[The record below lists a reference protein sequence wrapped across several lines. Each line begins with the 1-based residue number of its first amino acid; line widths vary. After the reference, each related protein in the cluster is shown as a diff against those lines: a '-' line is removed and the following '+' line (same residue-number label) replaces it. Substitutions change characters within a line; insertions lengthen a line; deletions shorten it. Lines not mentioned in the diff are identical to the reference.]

1 MRRKL
6 LAGFI
11 FLAFIVTTAY
21 QEAVLP
27 EPGLYDNCLYPVV
40 MLRDKGNVGSGTA
53 FIVRSEKKGD
63 EYWNI
68 AITCAH
74 NITAPDADYFLKY
87 VKYTDGSKFLKYT
100 DYDCIVYKKTDKRD
114 LAIIAFKSKKKLA
127 TTELDFDS
135 KINIGL
141 EVIKF
146 GCGLGGQ
153 PRLDEGKI
161 TSLDVS
167 ITSTQRK
174 VYRTSVFTVPGD
186 SGSPIFYK
194 HKVVAIAEAI
204 RKHQSGFIQYPVYG
218 ISLAIPITEL
228 KQWNDEIDSIIDFVY
243 DKEQK
248 IPEDIFEQD
257 K

>member
-1 MRRKL
+1 
-6 LAGFI
+6 
-11 FLAFIVTTAY
+11 
-21 QEAVLP
+21 
-27 EPGLYDNCLYPVV
+27 
-40 MLRDKGNVGSGTA
+40 
-53 FIVRSEKKGD
+53 VRYID
-63 EYWNI
+63 
-68 AITCAH
+68 
-74 NITAPDADYFLKY
+74 D
-87 VKYTDGSKFLKYT
+87 SKFLKYI
-100 DYDCIVYKKTDKRD
+100 DYDCVVYKKTEKRD

-135 KINIGL
+135 KINIGI

-161 TSLDVS
+161 TSRNVPIS
-167 ITSTQRK
+167 TTQRK

-186 SGSPIFYK
+186 SGAPIFYK

-204 RKHQSGFIQYPVYG
+204 RKHHSGFIQYPVYG

>member
-1 MRRKL
+1 MFDIK
-6 LAGFI
+6 
-11 FLAFIVTTAY
+11 
-21 QEAVLP
+21 
-27 EPGLYDNCLYPVV
+27 
-40 MLRDKGNVGSGTA
+40 
-53 FIVRSEKKGD
+53 
-63 EYWNI
+63 
-68 AITCAH
+68 TC
-74 NITAPDADYFLKY
+74 
-87 VKYTDGSKFLKYT
+87 
-100 DYDCIVYKKTDKRD
+100 
-114 LAIIAFKSKKKLA
+114 
-127 TTELDFDS
+127 
-135 KINIGL
+135 IGL

-161 TSLDVS
+161 TSRNVP
-167 ITSTQRK
+167 ITTAQKK

-194 HKVVAIAEAI
+194 HKVIAVAEAI
-204 RKHQSGFIQYPVYG
+204 RKHQDGFIQYPVYG

-228 KQWNDEIDSIIDFVY
+228 KQWNDEIDSIIGFVY